1 MNKAGMEV
9 GMRVVFMGT
18 PDFAVATLEDI
29 INAGHIVE
37 AVVTQPDKPKGRGG
51 AVAMSPVKE
60 TALEHGIEVLQPVK
74 VKNDNEF
81 YERMKQIDPDVI
93 VVVAF
98 GQILPDSILELPKYG
113 CINVHASLLPAYR
126 GAAPIQWAVI
136 DGLEETGVTTMQMDH
151 GLDTGDIIM
160 QSRIRLDAKETG
172 GSLFDRLSSEGGRLL
187 VKTLEAVENG
197 TATRTKQDDSLS
209 NYAKMLTKSLGNID
223 FNEGA
228 VNIERLIRGLNP
240 WPSAYTHLGNKT
252 LKVWK
257 ARVDT
262 EKKTEAQPGEVVSSD
277 ASGIAV
283 ATGEGLLVMEEI
295 QLEGKKRMC
304 VADFLRGR
312 EIPVGTMLCG

>member
-187 VKTLEAVENG
+187 VKTLAAVENG

-240 WPSAYTHLGNKT
+240 WPSAYTHLNGKT
-252 LKVWK
+252 LKIW
-257 ARVDT
+257 
-262 EKKTEAQPGEVVSSD
+262 EADVCECNDDNMKPGTVFNVTKDGFCVKCGKDALSIGEV
-277 ASGIAV
+277 
-283 ATGEGLLVMEEI
+283 
-295 QLEGKKRMC
+295 QLEGKKRM
-304 VADFLRGR
+304 ASDAFLRGFKL
-312 EIPVGTMLCG
+312 ESGTVLG